1 MATIALDF
9 QKYSAP
15 GLDNNE
21 GPVVILH
28 GLFGSKRNWNSL
40 ARGFNSSLKRPIYTL
55 DLRNHGTSPHVPGM
69 SYAEMAQDVLEF
81 IDKHKLRKT
90 TIIGHS
96 MGGKV
101 AMAIALDPHLETDP
115 SILENLIAVDIAPVK
130 AKLSTGFRGYLEAM
144 RRIENEK
151 VKTRK
156 EAMAILSEYE
166 TNPGIQAFLLTNLET
181 ASSDRPYAK
190 FRIPIDIIA
199 ESASD
204 IGDFSYSPGERTWE
218 GRTLFIKG
226 AKSAYINRHGIP
238 LIESFFPNYVLESLD
253 TGHLVHAERPEE
265 FKQLVERSAE
275 DPICL
280 FLRRRHQGL
289 CIVWDLRR
297 YVKKE
302 DVFPYALC
310 ARDGDFELTT
320 LPTYER
326 DEEAIDDC
334 RLSLLMLQVFSV
346 LLTTLALSSRRAFSA
361 TTAGPTVTLDNGT
374 FTGLASGTVIQFL
387 GIPFAQPPIGNLRYR
402 LPQEIQPYTGNHL
415 ATAFGPACPQQNT
428 NLPLPP
434 GLPSQAINMIVNAGI
449 NAVFPDSED
458 FESFQLQLLL
468 TRSFPLL
475 FGSMEVCSASS
486 LSSGPELET
495 SPQVDGREEQHLS
508 RSYNGGLIVTRSIAL
523 GMPIIYVSMN
533 YRLTGFGFL
542 ASKEVKAAGIGNLGL
557 QDQRQALRWVQKY
570 IGAFGG
576 DPTKVTI
583 WGESAGAISVSLH
596 MLANNGDTEGLF
608 RAAFMQSGS
617 PLPVGD
623 ITNGQA
629 LYDTIV
635 SQTGCSG
642 ASDTLDCLSN
652 LPYATL
658 KAAIDKSP
666 GIFDYQSLHL
676 AWPPRADGT
685 FITDNPQR
693 LIQQGVVAN
702 IPFVTGDCDDE
713 GTLFSFS
720 TLNVTTE
727 SQFRAYIQGTFWQGV
742 ASNDVDHLATLY
754 TADVTQGSPY
764 DTGFTNT
771 LTPQYKR
778 LASFQGDAVFQA
790 PRRFFLQNRSAKQNT
805 WVYLSKRF
813 KVEPFLGSMHVTDLF
828 NIYGGEELTNYLINF
843 VVHLDPNGL
852 GLIPWP
858 KYTPSSPQML
868 TFWDGVIPSTI
879 TLDTFRKEG
888 IDFVTQISLAHPL

>member
-15 GLDNNE
+15 GIDDNE

-40 ARGFNSSLKRPIYTL
+40 ARGFNSSLNRPIYTL

-130 AKLSTGFRGYLEAM
+130 AKLSTEFRGYLEAM

-204 IGDFSYSPGERTWE
+204 IGDFSYSLGERTWE

-238 LIESFFPNYVLESLD
+238 LIQSFFPNYVLKSLD

-265 FKQLVERSAE
+265 FKQLVERTYFNRIRHTSYSSQNMNMFGAVVVCIVFGFTQYAPKLEDSHVMEELVATNHHWMNNSAE
-275 DPICL
+275 DPICP

-302 DVFPYALC
+302 DVLPCALC
-310 ARDGDFELTT
+310 TRDGDFELIT
-320 LPTYER
+320 LPTHER

-334 RLSLLMLQVFSV
+334 RLSLLVIDP
-346 LLTTLALSSRRAFSA
+346 LSSRRAFSA

-458 FESFQLQLLL
+458 FESL
-468 TRSFPLL
+468 
-475 FGSMEVCSASS
+475 
-486 LSSGPELET
+486 
-495 SPQVDGREEQHLS
+495 
-508 RSYNGGLIVTRSIAL
+508 
-523 GMPIIYVSMN
+523 
-533 YRLTGFGFL
+533 
-542 ASKEVKAAGIGNLGL
+542 
-557 QDQRQALRWVQKY
+557 
-570 IGAFGG
+570 
-576 DPTKVTI
+576 
-583 WGESAGAISVSLH
+583 
-596 MLANNGDTEGLF
+596 
-608 RAAFMQSGS
+608 
-617 PLPVGD
+617 
-623 ITNGQA
+623 
-629 LYDTIV
+629 
-635 SQTGCSG
+635 
-642 ASDTLDCLSN
+642 
-652 LPYATL
+652 
-658 KAAIDKSP
+658 
-666 GIFDYQSLHL
+666 
-676 AWPPRADGT
+676 
-685 FITDNPQR
+685 
-693 LIQQGVVAN
+693 
-702 IPFVTGDCDDE
+702 
-713 GTLFSFS
+713 
-720 TLNVTTE
+720 
-727 SQFRAYIQGTFWQGV
+727 
-742 ASNDVDHLATLY
+742 
-754 TADVTQGSPY
+754 
-764 DTGFTNT
+764 
-771 LTPQYKR
+771 
-778 LASFQGDAVFQA
+778 
-790 PRRFFLQNRSAKQNT
+790 
-805 WVYLSKRF
+805 
-813 KVEPFLGSMHVTDLF
+813 
-828 NIYGGEELTNYLINF
+828 
-843 VVHLDPNGL
+843 
-852 GLIPWP
+852 
-858 KYTPSSPQML
+858 
-868 TFWDGVIPSTI
+868 
-879 TLDTFRKEG
+879 
-888 IDFVTQISLAHPL
+888 